1 MISEMGCW
9 RVAFKRIT
17 PLLHQSSTPVFAV
30 GVSGTG
36 YFGQLLPQKEELRIP
51 LHDHR
56 RDGNAIDPYG
66 VWKPP
71 LLDLIRCQFISQD
84 FLALGVFTGSRSR
97 DSIFQRPCAKG
108 SRTCWTGAEV

>member
-56 RDGNAIDPYG
+56 RDGLEGNAIDPYG

-71 LLDLIRCQFISQD
+71 LLDLIRC
-84 FLALGVFTGSRSR
+84 
-97 DSIFQRPCAKG
+97 
-108 SRTCWTGAEV
+108 